1 MTHDL
6 MNPGYPM
13 AEFILNWDATASSPM
28 IATIEPRKILLLD
41 DDPTY
46 CKLVERYGARSRV
59 PVTTCGDVSEFLKVF
74 KELKPDVAIIDF
86 HLDEGLNGLDIARH
100 LGSTPV
106 LLVSRKASWLLEKGS
121 WGSNIKSFV
130 HKKYG
135 VPKLLDTALDLARYS
150 QH

>member
-1 MTHDL
+1 MKQDL
-6 MNPGYPM
+6 MYPGYPM
-13 AEFILNWDATASSPM
+13 AEFILNWAATSSSPM
-28 IATIEPRKILLLD
+28 IETFEPKKILLLD

-46 CKLVERYGARSRV
+46 CKLVERFGAQRSI
-59 PVTTCGDVSEFLKVF
+59 PVTACGDATEFLKTF
-74 KELKPDVAIIDF
+74 QDIKPDVAIIDF
-86 HLDEGLNGLDIARH
+86 HLDEGLNGLEIARRI
-100 LGSTPV
+100 GSTPV
-106 LLVSRKASWLLEKGS
+106 LLISRKASWLLEKGS